1 MLNQKLIQFNPA
13 NRTITDVLKS
23 RQSENFISQND
34 QVFLDNQSI
43 DDYYVWLRNGHADLC
58 SMVRFYLGYKTE
70 TGSKNLEVA
79 IKRLAEESDL
89 NAVRAEN
96 LYGITSQNN
105 QTSDNTSEIEPQC
118 NVSPLE
124 YDPEHKDLD
133 VLDWVKKQD
142 S

>member
-1 MLNQKLIQFNPA
+1 
-13 NRTITDVLKS
+13 
-23 RQSENFISQND
+23 
-34 QVFLDNQSI
+34 
-43 DDYYVWLRNGHADLC
+43 
-58 SMVRFYLGYKTE
+58 MVNFYLRFKTE
-70 TGSKNLEVA
+70 TGSKNLEAA
-79 IKRLAEESDL
+79 IKKLAEESDL

-105 QTSDNTSEIEPQC
+105 QTSDNTSEIKPQC

-124 YDPEHKDLD
+124 YDPEHKNLD